1 MVYSS
6 FYFLELNKYNITRNI
21 DLKYFL
27 SRVEARMLWFVLPR
41 VKKKRKI
48 MEDRSFT
55 ELFPSK
61 NWHQLPPSKQLT
73 SCIHTFIVA
82 TLN

>member
-41 VKKKRKI
+41 VK
-48 MEDRSFT
+48 
-55 ELFPSK
+55 
-61 NWHQLPPSKQLT
+61 QLT

>member
-6 FYFLELNKYNITRNI
+6 FYFLELNKYNITRNM

-41 VKKKRKI
+41 VKKKKEKSWKI
-48 MEDRSFT
+48 GHSLSFFLPKIGTSSHRRS
-55 ELFPSK
+55 S
-61 NWHQLPPSKQLT
+61 
-73 SCIHTFIVA
+73 
-82 TLN
+82 